1 MQGVAAANAE
11 VVASVSA
18 FVAAE
23 GYVAEEMVFIMF
35 VPDLEELA
43 HCSGD
48 VVVLSKEVAAVA
60 LGDAADLSISCGA
73 EACLKSFWQLVKTHT
88 LRKEDPNT
96 HPTDAEYQA
105 TTG

>member
-35 VPDLEELA
+35 VPDLEEFWLI
-43 HCSGD
+43 
-48 VVVLSKEVAAVA
+48 VVKML
-60 LGDAADLSISCGA
+60 CY
-73 EACLKSFWQLVKTHT
+73 Q
-88 LRKEDPNT
+88 RK
-96 HPTDAEYQA
+96 
-105 TTG
+105 